1 MFLCVANSCRSQ
13 MAEGLVR
20 HFAGDRF
27 TVESAG
33 YMATYVHPDAVYVMN
48 EIGIDISNQR
58 SKAVSELYG
67 RDFDL
72 VITVCS
78 DNDALCP
85 VWYGPGERVTIA
97 FPDPVMTKGN
107 RDAVLKEFRA
117 VRDSMKE
124 KILGYLTG
132 TSHK

>member
-1 MFLCVANSCRSQ
+1 

-27 TVESAG
+27 VVESAG
-33 YMATYVHPDAVYVMN
+33 YMATSVHPDAVFVMN

-58 SKAVSELYG
+58 SKSVSELYG

-85 VWYGPGERVTIA
+85 VWYGPGKRVTIS
-97 FPDPVMTKGN
+97 FPDPVMTRGD
-107 RDAVLKEFRA
+107 RTTVLKEFRV
-117 VRDSMKE
+117 VRDAMKV
-124 KILGYLTG
+124 KILNYLTE
-132 TSHK
+132 TFHK